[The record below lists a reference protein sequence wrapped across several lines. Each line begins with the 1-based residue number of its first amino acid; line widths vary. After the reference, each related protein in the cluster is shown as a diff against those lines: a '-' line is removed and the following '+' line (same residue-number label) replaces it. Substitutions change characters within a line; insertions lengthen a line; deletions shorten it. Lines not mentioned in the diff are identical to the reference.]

1 VRTKSPLQAEK
12 ILDAAARLFACQ
24 RFHEAR
30 MEDVAAAAEVG
41 KGTLYRYFK
50 DKDELYLALF
60 ERAGS
65 GISGRLRDETAAVA
79 GPRAGL
85 EAVVRAIVGY
95 FDENPHLF
103 DLIQHAEAL
112 RRPKA
117 LVPWQ
122 RWRDEVSGRVVD
134 LFDEARR
141 TGAFTVQ
148 DPALVSLLFL
158 GSLRSVLR
166 FGEKPRP
173 PDLASRIVDLLLDGA
188 ARPAKAGR
196 RVPDPSRS

>member
-1 VRTKSPLQAEK
+1 MRTKSPLQAEK

-50 DKDELYLALF
+50 DKDELYRALF

-65 GISGRLRDETAAVA
+65 GISARLRDETEAVER
-79 GPRAGL
+79 PRAGL

-112 RRPKA
+112 RHPKA
-117 LVPWQ
+117 LAPWQ
-122 RWRDEVSGRVVD
+122 RWRDEVSGRVLA
-134 LFDEARR
+134 LFDEARQSGEFAVR
-141 TGAFTVQ
+141 
-148 DPALVSLLFL
+148 DPALASLLFL

-173 PDLASRIVDLLLDGA
+173 HDLASRIVELFLDGA